1 MATNKASDPFLLVYN
16 SLWEMMEADSRFD
29 VREGNKIRF
38 DVNNREPFKTQ
49 HSTTDYPE
57 VMLLPESGI
66 GNISSTSSTSF
77 VSKKYSWIIT
87 AGDYRYSEISQI
99 EWALTAGLLGWMY
112 RLKTLLWDDSEFVKL
127 VNIVNTD
134 LELID
139 RTLARVRAQGIAGLI
154 SIFTIEVK
162 MHFSNELIRSPD
174 L

>member
-1 MATNKASDPFLLVYN
+1 MAVNEASDPFLLVYN
-16 SLWEMMEADSRFD
+16 SLWTMMEADSRFE
-29 VREGNKIRF
+29 VKEGNKIKFNSR
-38 DVNNREPFKTQ
+38 DREPFKTQ
-49 HSTTDYPE
+49 HSSTDYPE

-77 VSKKYSWIIT
+77 VLKRYSWIIT
-87 AGDYRYSEISQI
+87 GGDYRYSEISQI

-112 RLKTLLWDDSEFVKL
+112 KLKTLLWDDYEFVKS
-127 VNIVNTD
+127 VNIVDTN